1 MLNPSLRHLP
11 SAEIAAGESLSEKRQ
26 DKKVRLEN

>member
-1 MLNPSLRHLP
+1 MLNPSLRYLR
-11 SAEIAAGESLSEKRQ
+11 SAEIAARESLSEKRQ